1 MTVGGGWN
9 RFLPRNMIEF
19 YMDSKWKTTGV
30 KLCVVIAP
38 ADTSGITGK
47 FCFEHFKEIIVKTL
61 PRWHC
66 LVLIFCH
73 FFFFFIQTSG
83 ATRNNRLYRKQHW
96 ECTGQRAGGNPAIR
110 KGKLLKDSET
120 STLQALRVYIAV
132 ECFYFLCTP
141 FRTMI
146 RDRSDSHQS
155 AQQGTRIIWLL
166 TICLFQETNS
176 FQRAKLKDKL
186 WALKNR
192 L

>member
-9 RFLPRNMIEF
+9 RVLPRNMIEC
-19 YMDSKWKTTGV
+19 YLDSKWKNVGV
-30 KLCVVIAP
+30 KLCAVIAP
-38 ADTSGITGK
+38 IDTWVITGK
-47 FCFEHFKEIIVKTL
+47 FRFKHFKEIVKTL
-61 PRWHC
+61 PTCHC

-73 FFFFFIQTSG
+73 FFVIEIQTSG

-141 FRTMI
+141 FRPMI
-146 RDRSDSHQS
+146 RDRSNSHLS
-155 AQQGTRIIWLL
+155 VQQGARIIWLL